1 MSRTTRRRGYTTAE
15 VLIASFLSAIL
26 SAIVAVTL
34 VSTSRT
40 TRQTVEDTRL
50 QQEER
55 ALSDV
60 LGQFLRSAKPLG
72 ECLDEQ
78 SGRSGN
84 CKVIKEKDHPFIS
97 ATSNTLLFFSYTN
110 VASTDGSNATAT
122 FEEGFAPD
130 LVKVSVA
137 PVGVGCEGD
146 GCYAVTVTLF
156 CNSNVLDGAVCA
168 APSAGGVSYTDPSA
182 LEDLQSR
189 TPRSS
194 RTIYVSNPTPFSFLD
209 TDAVVLCATGTCSSD
224 DLADIAVVKV
234 LNTAPSR
241 DENAPDPQALLIPLP
256 SRGFRD

>member
-1 MSRTTRRRGYTTAE
+1 MRPHRRGYTTAE

-34 VSTSRT
+34 VSTTRT

-50 QQEER
+50 QQEDR

-72 ECLDEQ
+72 ECLDEE
-78 SGRSGN
+78 SGVNSESDTCR
-84 CKVIKEKDHPFIS
+84 VIKEKDHPFLA
-97 ATSNTLLFFSYTN
+97 ATSSTLEFFSYTN
-110 VASTDGSNATAT
+110 AAASSG
-122 FEEGFAPD
+122 EGFAPD

-137 PVGVGCEGD
+137 PAGTGCKDD
-146 GCYAVTVTLF
+146 GCHAVTVTLY

-168 APSAGGVSYTDPSA
+168 APSTGSLSYTDQSA
-182 LEDLQSR
+182 LEDLRAR

-209 TDAVVLCATGTCSSD
+209 TDAVSLCSTGTCSSD

-234 LNTAPSR
+234 LNTAPSQN
-241 DENAPDPQALLIPLP
+241 ENAPDPQPLLIPLP

>member
-1 MSRTTRRRGYTTAE
+1 M
-15 VLIASFLSAIL
+15 
-26 SAIVAVTL
+26 
-34 VSTSRT
+34 
-40 TRQTVEDTRL
+40 
-50 QQEER
+50 
-55 ALSDV
+55 
-60 LGQFLRSAKPLG
+60 
-72 ECLDEQ
+72 
-78 SGRSGN
+78 
-84 CKVIKEKDHPFIS
+84 
-97 ATSNTLLFFSYTN
+97 FFSYTN

-168 APSAGGVSYTDPSA
+168 APSTGSVSVSYTDPSA
-182 LEDLQSR
+182 LEDLRSR

-209 TDAVVLCATGTCSSD
+209 TDAVALCATGTCSSD

>member
-1 MSRTTRRRGYTTAE
+1 
-15 VLIASFLSAIL
+15 
-26 SAIVAVTL
+26 
-34 VSTSRT
+34 
-40 TRQTVEDTRL
+40 
-50 QQEER
+50 
-55 ALSDV
+55 V

-78 SGRSGN
+78 SGRGGS

-122 FEEGFAPD
+122 FAEGFAPD

-146 GCYAVTVTLF
+146 GCYAMTVTLF

-168 APSAGGVSYTDPSA
+168 APSTEEGVSYTDVAQAS
-182 LEDLQSR
+182 DFVNSR

-209 TDAVVLCATGTCSSD
+209 TDAVALCATGTCSSD